1 MSAPSPKRQ
10 RLPGSFSPASPPYH
24 LAAKGAIGSTKS
36 TIVQPHTPIS
46 PSDMSSSGRGN
57 SNSTSPTQPSNLS
70 PPLSGSGSAHPST
83 QTSANTALPTPA
95 SSVKGGSTTM
105 NDEDFPTDSISHLST
120 ARPVTQD
127 TATDDSASHTR
138 TDHDWQNE
146 NDTQMEDVDQ
156 LPRRVDANS
165 APFYYI
171 LEEYPIAASV
181 ARRDPITG
189 DKINKIRKSYEG
201 KIKTLGISGRN
212 KSTTKPGE
220 LSSLFH
226 IPEDAWQATEVST
239 RNVKKGM
246 TASLDAKLDRALKM
260 APGKLPPEEADKW
273 KSLLAVDEPAKSK
286 SGAAATT
293 DTTNR
298 KLGTLPPPSSNAKT
312 AASNSTTATAGSAAA
327 HPEPSRPQRAN
338 KKRRYDDSSFEGYAE
353 GLNEEDAGYSSPEE
367 KLATVAAKKKRR
379 KVRVSTDEGAAPVTA
394 KTAMTTTV
402 AGGNTA
408 MGGRGSETRQQQER
422 QQEGQM
428 QKKRK
433 REEERDREQE
443 QRQGKSLKQD
453 HPNKKMKKD
462 FRFKL
467 RPTEP

>member
-24 LAAKGAIGSTKS
+24 LAAKGATGSTTKPI
-36 TIVQPHTPIS
+36 IVQPQTPIS
-46 PSDMSSSGRGN
+46 PSDMSSSGLGN
-57 SNSTSPTQPSNLS
+57 SNSTSPTQLSNFS

-95 SSVKGGSTTM
+95 SSVKGGSTII
-105 NDEDFPTDSISHLST
+105 NDEDIPTDSMTQSST
-120 ARPVTQD
+120 AQPITHD
-127 TATDDSASHTR
+127 TAIDDSASHTR
-138 TDHDWQNE
+138 TDHDRQYE
-146 NDTQMEDVDQ
+146 NDTQMEDAEQ

-171 LEEYPIAASV
+171 LEES
-181 ARRDPITG
+181 RRDPTTG

-212 KSTTKPGE
+212 KSTTKSGE
-220 LSSLFH
+220 LLSLFQ

-260 APGKLPPEEADKW
+260 APGKLPPGEADKW

-286 SGAAATT
+286 PGAGPTT
-293 DTTNR
+293 DPANR
-298 KLGTLPPPSSNAKT
+298 KLGTLPPPPSSNAKT
-312 AASNSTTATAGSAAA
+312 AAATSTTTAAAAA
-327 HPEPSRPQRAN
+327 HSSELSRPQRAN

-353 GLNEEDAGYSSPEE
+353 GLNEEDAAYSSPDE

-379 KVRVSTDEGAAPVTA
+379 KVCGSTNYGAAPVTP
-394 KTAMTTTV
+394 TTTTIV
-402 AGGNTA
+402 AGGSTA
-408 MGGRGSETRQQQER
+408 VGSRGSEIRQQQE
-422 QQEGQM
+422 QQEQKM
-428 QKKRK
+428 QRKRK
-433 REEERDREQE
+433 REQGQEEQV
-443 QRQGKSLKQD
+443 LKQESKQG
-453 HPNKKMKKD
+453 HPNKKKKKD